1 MFSFGLDKNR
11 IKNQYQLQFQKSIS
25 KVKFKN
31 QKSISKVNKNKFG
44 AFVSLWQFLK
54 LFENTQTE

>member
-31 QKSISKVNKNKFG
+31 QKSISKVKFKNQKSISKVNKNKFG
-44 AFVSLWQFLK
+44 AFVSFW
-54 LFENTQTE
+54 